1 MNNVKSIDIVFEN
14 CEEYTFPKEDIGY
27 FEISDIR
34 EKIFR
39 CACNAISK
47 YKTAYCVNIELFD
60 TNRFQEDC
68 IDRNVVADVFARIAN
83 HNDITQIHIHYKDG
97 TEEQYLVDYNELNVA
112 LDAPNKNQKSYIS
125 DLGNLYVVIS
135 EKEKL
140 EDVFNK
146 EEINDKDVVD
156 FHREMI
162 S

>member
-1 MNNVKSIDIVFEN
+1 MNNVKSIDIVLEN
-14 CEEYTFPKEDIGY
+14 CEVYTFPKEDIGY

-34 EKIFR
+34 EEIFR
-39 CACNAISK
+39 CACNAINK
-47 YKTAYCVNIELFD
+47 YKTAYCVNIEIFD
-60 TNRFQEDC
+60 THRFQTITFDENNKTDT
-68 IDRNVVADVFARIAN
+68 FERILEG
-83 HNDITQIHIHYKDG
+83 NDITQIHIHYEND
-97 TEEQYLVDYNELNVA
+97 TEEQYLVDYNELNEA
-112 LDAPNKNQKSYIS
+112 LGAPNKNQKSYIS

-146 EEINDKDVVD
+146 EEINNKDVVN

>member
-1 MNNVKSIDIVFEN
+1 MNNVKSIDIVLEN
-14 CEEYTFPKEDIGY
+14 CEVYTFPKEDIGY

-47 YKTAYCVNIELFD
+47 YKTAYCVNIEIFD
-60 TNRFQEDC
+60 TNRLQEDC
-68 IDRNVVADVFARIAN
+68 IDSNVVADVFARIAN
-83 HNDITQIHIHYKDG
+83 HNDITQIHIHYEDD
-97 TEEQYLVDYNELNVA
+97 TEEQYLVDYNELNEA
-112 LDAPNKNQKSYIS
+112 LGAPNKNQKSYIS
-125 DLGNLYVVIS
+125 DLGNLYLVIS

-146 EEINDKDVVD
+146 EAINDKDVVN